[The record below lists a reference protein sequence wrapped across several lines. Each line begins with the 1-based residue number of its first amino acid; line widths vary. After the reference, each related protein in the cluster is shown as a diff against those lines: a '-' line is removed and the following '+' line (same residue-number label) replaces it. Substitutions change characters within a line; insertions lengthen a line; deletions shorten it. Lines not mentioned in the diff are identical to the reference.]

1 MYHKE
6 LEKDLKKI
14 FGIKKVVFS
23 SVDYGEEQD
32 ILYCDI
38 ATQRNRPSRGYYYF
52 RVTGTIGFNSQY
64 SNTKKGFFHYKWLE
78 SDHADKFRLGLG
90 GYENNVFFAVM
101 NKYFCKSRIDFVYTI
116 KIPFNPSQKT
126 KGFLAKFYKLLTKGK

>member
-32 ILYCDI
+32 VL
-38 ATQRNRPSRGYYYF
+38 
-52 RVTGTIGFNSQY
+52 
-64 SNTKKGFFHYKWLE
+64 
-78 SDHADKFRLGLG
+78 
-90 GYENNVFFAVM
+90 
-101 NKYFCKSRIDFVYTI
+101 
-116 KIPFNPSQKT
+116 
-126 KGFLAKFYKLLTKGK
+126 